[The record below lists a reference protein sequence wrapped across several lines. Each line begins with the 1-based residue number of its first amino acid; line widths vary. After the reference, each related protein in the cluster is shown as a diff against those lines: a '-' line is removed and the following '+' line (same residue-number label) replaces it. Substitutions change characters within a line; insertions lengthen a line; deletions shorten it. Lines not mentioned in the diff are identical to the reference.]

1 MNAIQLR
8 EPAGIERLTHD
19 DVARPEPDRDEL
31 LVRVHAAGVNPVDWL
46 VCRGDLSHL
55 VDSGFPWTPGWDV
68 SGVVEAAGA
77 DEAEFDP
84 GDAVCGMARLPGG
97 GGAFAEHATMRSD
110 ELVRKPRSLSHPD
123 AAGLPMAGQ
132 TAFHALYEEGGL
144 DAGQRVL
151 VHAAAGGVG
160 HLAVQFASNTGA
172 HVVGTASGRNEAYLH
187 ELGVD
192 QFVNYRETQFEDEVD
207 DVDVVLDAVGG
218 ETLERSVDV
227 VEPGGVVVTLPEPP
241 SEGAVERYKHEHD
254 VDVRFFDV
262 VLDSDPVTLRR
273 VAAHAESGAVEPQ
286 IGDTYSL
293 SEVQDALE
301 RSADGHVRGKLV
313 VDLGDDADD

>member
-1 MNAIQLR
+1 
-8 EPAGIERLTHD
+8 
-19 DVARPEPDRDEL
+19 
-31 LVRVHAAGVNPVDWL
+31 
-46 VCRGDLSHL
+46 
-55 VDSGFPWTPGWDV
+55 
-68 SGVVEAAGA
+68 
-77 DEAEFDP
+77 
-84 GDAVCGMARLPGG
+84 
-97 GGAFAEHATMRSD
+97 MRSD

-241 SEGAVERYKHEHD
+241 SERAVERYKHEHD